1 MELRTY
7 QLKAIQSTFDY
18 LAENPGKNPCLVLPT
33 GAGKSVCIAAFIE
46 AALEWWPGIKIMIL
60 THQKE
65 LIEQDARAL
74 HRIVPDLSIGLYSSS
89 LRCKDLSQSVT
100 FASIQS
106 IYKVSVPD
114 VRFIL
119 IDEAHLINNEDQGMY
134 RRFLEHSRARIIG
147 LTATP
152 YRMGQGYLTDGDG
165 IFDELIQPVSILE
178 LQGLGYLA
186 KLRSKGTF
194 TKLDVSN
201 VRLRGGEFID
211 SDLQKELDTFTT
223 NEAVAEEIIRSAAYY
238 KREHILVFCSGVEH
252 ARHVSEILSE
262 KGMKAAS
269 IAGNMS
275 MEDREEILYCFT
287 HGHTTALCNAN
298 LLTTGFDYPDI
309 DMIAMLRPT
318 MSPGLY
324 LQMAGRGL
332 RLKSNGG
339 DCLILDF
346 AGNVQRHG
354 PVAFVSPPARKGE
367 ARQGVMPCKEC
378 PQCLEIVPLSLAVCP
393 SCGYVFPKNS
403 LTWVLYDGD
412 VNGDG
417 YEKHSVWKWSW
428 MITQSRKNNTP
439 MIVCEFRTNGNDR
452 ISKYFLVWHERM
464 RRKSIVELIKVARKA
479 GVDLAD
485 DFCDDIQSEDDWWQL
500 ISVIEA
506 CEMPQMIITKRSEQ
520 DRRYKNI
527 AYMLWR
533 SDIEELKAEAGK
545 EREVIEDARRKL
557 LG

>member
-1 MELRTY
+1 MELRPY
-7 QLKAIQSTFDY
+7 QLKAVQSTFDY
-18 LAENPGKNPCLVLPT
+18 LSENPGKNPCLVLPT

-46 AALEWWPGIKIMIL
+46 ACLDWWPESKVMIL

-65 LIEQDARAL
+65 LIEQDAKAL
-74 HRIVPDLSIGLYSSS
+74 HRIAPDLSIGLYSAA
-89 LRCKDLSQSVT
+89 LRCKDLSQPVT

-106 IYKVSVPD
+106 IYKISVPD

-134 RRFLEHSRARIIG
+134 RRFLDHTHARVIG

-186 KLRSKGTF
+186 RLRNKGTF
-194 TKLDVSN
+194 TKLDLSN

-223 NEAVAEEIIRSAAYY
+223 NEAVAEEIIKSAAYY
-238 KREHILVFCSGVEH
+238 KREHILVFCSGVDH

-262 KGMKAAS
+262 MGMKAAY

-287 HGHTTALCNAN
+287 HGITAALCNAN

-309 DMIAMLRPT
+309 DLIVMLRPT

-339 DCLILDF
+339 DCLVLDF

-354 PVAFVSPPARKGE
+354 PIAFVAPPAREGE
-367 ARQGVMPCKEC
+367 PRQGVMPCKEC

-417 YEKHSVWKWSW
+417 LEKHKIWKWSW
-428 MITQSRKNNTP
+428 MITNSRKNNTP

-452 ISKYFLVWHERM
+452 ISRYFLVWHERM
-464 RRKSIVELIKVARKA
+464 RKKSIVELIKVAKKA
-479 GVDLAD
+479 GVDLAED
-485 DFCDDIQSEDDWWQL
+485 YFDELKEEDDWWNL
-500 ISVIEA
+500 IWAIEA
-506 CEMPQMIITKRSEQ
+506 GKRPEIIIAKRSEQ
-520 DRRYKNI
+520 DRRYRNI
-527 AYMLWR
+527 VHMLWEE
-533 SDIEELKAEAGK
+533 DIEALKAEAEK